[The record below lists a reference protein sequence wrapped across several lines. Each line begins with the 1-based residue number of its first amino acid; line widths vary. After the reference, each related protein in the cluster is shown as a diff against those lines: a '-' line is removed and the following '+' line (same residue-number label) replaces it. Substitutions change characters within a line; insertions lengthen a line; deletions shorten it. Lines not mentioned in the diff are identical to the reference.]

1 MGGKIIQEKL
11 IGKYVTLREV
21 REDDAEF
28 ILNLRCDE
36 KKSKFLHKTEFDIEN
51 QKKYI
56 KSYFEK
62 SDEWYFISEDKDGNP
77 IGTYRIYDLKEESF
91 CIGSWLMV
99 DGTTVEQSFET
110 DYLVRIYGFD
120 VLCFNKIHFDVRK
133 GNKKVLRYHKSVGA
147 VQVGETDIDYLFE
160 IEKET
165 YLKSVKIFLESM
177 EISIK

>member
-21 REDDAEF
+21 REDDADF
-28 ILNLRCDE
+28 ILKLRCDE

-77 IGTYRIYDLKEESF
+77 IGTYRIYDLRQNSF

-99 DGTTVEQSFET
+99 EGTTAEQSFET
-110 DYLVRIYGFD
+110 DYLVRMYGFD
-120 VLCFNKIHFDVRK
+120 VLGFNKIHFDVRK
-133 GNKKVLRYHKSVGA
+133 GNKKVLRYHKSLGA
-147 VQVGETDIDYLFE
+147 IQTGDTELDILFE
-160 IEKET
+160 ISKYD
-165 YLKSVKIFLESM
+165 YLNNSKLMVKSLGL
-177 EISIK
+177 